1 MSEIANPPPVVV
13 DLENCT
19 CLERTFFAI
28 GLETGNQIREMVKT
42 QIENHRASMDS
53 LNALLQMIG
62 TPVTNPGN
70 ICTKNQVSS
79 AVSDTPTDI
88 Q

>member
-1 MSEIANPPPVVV
+1 MSEITNPPPVV

-28 GLETGNQIREMVKT
+28 GIETGTQIREMVKT
-42 QIENHRASMDS
+42 QIENHKASMDS
-53 LNALLQMIG
+53 LKALLEMIG
-62 TPVTNPGN
+62 TPITNPGS
-70 ICTKNQVSS
+70 ICTKNQVSKE
-79 AVSDTPTDI
+79 TPTDI